1 MKHSTRT
8 ALSVA
13 LLVGSWV
20 VLLAGWPSTGSACF
34 AGLLGLAAVFLAP
47 L

>member
-1 MKHSTRT
+1 MKPATRT
-8 ALSVA
+8 ALYVA

-20 VLLAGWPSTGSACF
+20 VLLAGWPTTISACF

>member
-1 MKHSTRT
+1 MKPATRT

-13 LLVGSWV
+13 LLVGAWV
-20 VLLAGWPSTGSACF
+20 VLLTGWPSTISACL

-47 L
+47 I